1 MTNSVAY
8 DLIFKGGHVVDPANG
23 IDEQRD
29 VAIKDNKIAAVS
41 AGLDGALAS
50 NVVDV
55 SGLHV
60 TPGLID
66 LHTHHFGK
74 HAHVNPDVYAM
85 PAGVTTLVDAGTSGA
100 DTFEEYKDTVI
111 DKATTRV
118 LALLN
123 ICRSGMINHSEQDVT
138 QLQSGPCTA
147 VMRDYADQ
155 IVGIKTAHFDGPG
168 YYGIEAA
175 VEAGELTGKPVMVDY
190 HRHPTRN
197 YRGLL
202 DRMRPGDTH
211 THMYGRHTPQMDA
224 GGQIYDYLL
233 EAREKG
239 VQFDVGHGGFSF
251 WFSTASKLIPQG
263 HIPNTISTDVHMG
276 SYFMLRAT
284 MPMVMSK
291 LMNLG
296 ISLYDVVKMSTSA
309 SASWMKR
316 PELGN
321 LSVGSEADIAVFE
334 VERGDFGFVDSGLA
348 RMKGDKRLTCHVTMR
363 NGQIVWDLNGL
374 SRPDYEGQ
382 GDYIS
387 LNRDMSEYS
396 DWTGYDNS

>member
-1 MTNSVAY
+1 MSNSATY
-8 DLIFKGGHVVDPANG
+8 DLILKGGHVIDPANG
-23 IDEQRD
+23 VDEQRD
-29 VAIKDNKIAAVS
+29 VAVKDGKIAEVTAGIDKSLATKIVDV
-41 AGLDGALAS
+41 AGLHL
-50 NVVDV
+50 
-55 SGLHV
+55 

-74 HAHVNPDVYAM
+74 HAHIHPDVYAM
-85 PAGVTTLVDAGTSGA
+85 PAGVTTVVDAGTSGA
-100 DTFEEYKDTVI
+100 DSFEEFNDTVI
-111 DKATTRV
+111 ASTTTRV
-118 LALLN
+118 LALIN

-138 QLQSGPCTA
+138 QLQAGPCAA
-147 VMRDYADQ
+147 VMKAYPDQ
-155 IVGIKTAHFDGPG
+155 IIGIKAAHFDGPG
-168 YYGIEAA
+168 YSGIEAA
-175 VEAGELTGKPVMVDY
+175 VQAGDDTSKPVMIDY

-202 DRMRPGDTH
+202 ERLRPGDTH
-211 THMYGRHTPQMDA
+211 THMYGRHTPQMDSESKLYSF
-224 GGQIYDYLL
+224 IE
-233 EAREKG
+233 EARERG
-239 VQFDVGHGGFSF
+239 IQFDVGHGGFSF

-263 HIPNTISTDVHMG
+263 HIPNTISTDVHTG

-309 SASWMKR
+309 PASWMKR

-321 LSVGSEADIAVFE
+321 LSIGVDADIAAFE
-334 VERGDFGFVDSGLA
+334 VEHGEFGFVDSGQA
-348 RMKGDKRLTCHVTMR
+348 RMEGNTRLTCHMTVR
-363 NGQIVWDLNGL
+363 DGNIVWDLNGL
-374 SRPDYEGQ
+374 SRPDYKGH

-387 LNRDMSEYS
+387 LNRDMSEYA